1 VSGALRLLGVIV
13 LIAGLVGGAAAGAL
27 FLGDTHYAEIASAY
41 ERHPTH
47 AIFQAEYWAASA
59 RHWALLAGA
68 VGGVLISLV
77 WGGLLLGMATLLSR
91 SRR

>member
-1 VSGALRLLGVIV
+1 MSGALRLLGVIV
-13 LIAGLVGGAAAGAL
+13 LVAGLAGGVLAGML
-27 FLGDTHYAEIASAY
+27 FLGDTNYAEVAEAY
-41 ERHPTH
+41 ARHPTH

-59 RHWALLAGA
+59 RHWALLAAA
-68 VGGVLISLV
+68 VGGVLIGLV